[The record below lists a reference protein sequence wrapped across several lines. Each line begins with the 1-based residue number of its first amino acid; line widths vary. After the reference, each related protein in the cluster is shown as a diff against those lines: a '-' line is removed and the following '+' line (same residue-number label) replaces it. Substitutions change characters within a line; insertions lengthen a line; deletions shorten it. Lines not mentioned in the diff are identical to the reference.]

1 MRVSVGLKQQNINRA
16 LQTVASPYVAQRPL
30 NTPSI
35 ARTMRAVVTALALL
49 QTAAFQTPRL
59 RRPPASTQL
68 RRPPTKLRGAPI
80 GPAEVEAAVDA
91 AVKAALAT
99 AKSSTFWEVTTAF
112 IAGGLF
118 FSAAAAFAGAV
129 YTYGEENVRYG
140 LKLVRRMIL
149 RSWEL
154 FVAGL
159 GAAKDEFLTPGA
171 GRKRW
176 RKAWNRIGSGVLDA
190 RKAARESVE
199 AIKAEA
205 RLQAFALGAPGLQF
219 LNHIVDRLTPLKLAA
234 ACEEAIKGA
243 CADFQHPSA
252 RKLELKSFRMG
263 ARPPQLKA
271 ARAYDVGKDA
281 MAFDFDVKWQS
292 ELDASIEA
300 YLKGPM
306 GIQAGSVPVS
316 LKNARVEGT
325 VRLVLTPLG
334 SEGPGFGASLL
345 SFAKKPAIGLDLRV
359 AGGEVTKVPWLKKE
373 LEGGVLQG
381 LEDTML
387 WPKRVVAPADDER
400 GRPLLSAEKLAEL
413 VNDDPLLRLEREL
426 EEKRSV
432 LGVTDDENDDAKAF
446 LIELNPP
453 EVRREET
460 KPPRWQ
466 RQLDGIKKGIA
477 AKTQKKVA
485 AKHDAAKAQHQKP
498 TAVDVAEATVEE
510 LARRADKSVKKAQAE
525 VHKAAL
531 GAFDLN
537 GDGKV
542 DAEDFKIAAERAK
555 KALDEP
561 PAAAS
566 LLPFAD

>member
-1 MRVSVGLKQQNINRA
+1 M
-16 LQTVASPYVAQRPL
+16 
-30 NTPSI
+30 
-35 ARTMRAVVTALALL
+35 
-49 QTAAFQTPRL
+49 
-59 RRPPASTQL
+59 
-68 RRPPTKLRGAPI
+68 
-80 GPAEVEAAVDA
+80 
-91 AVKAALAT
+91 
-99 AKSSTFWEVTTAF
+99 
-112 IAGGLF
+112 
-118 FSAAAAFAGAV
+118 
-129 YTYGEENVRYG
+129 
-140 LKLVRRMIL
+140 
-149 RSWEL
+149 
-154 FVAGL
+154 
-159 GAAKDEFLTPGA
+159 
-171 GRKRW
+171 
-176 RKAWNRIGSGVLDA
+176 
-190 RKAARESVE
+190 
-199 AIKAEA
+199 
-205 RLQAFALGAPGLQF
+205 
-219 LNHIVDRLTPLKLAA
+219 
-234 ACEEAIKGA
+234 
-243 CADFQHPSA
+243 
-252 RKLELKSFRMG
+252 
-263 ARPPQLKA
+263 
-271 ARAYDVGKDA
+271 
-281 MAFDFDVKWQS
+281 
-292 ELDASIEA
+292 
-300 YLKGPM
+300 
-306 GIQAGSVPVS
+306 
-316 LKNARVEGT
+316 
-325 VRLVLTPLG
+325 
-334 SEGPGFGASLL
+334 L

-432 LGVTDDENDDAKAF
+432 LGVTDDDDDAKAF

-466 RQLDGIKKGIA
+466 RQLAGIKKGIA

-485 AKHDAAKAQHQKP
+485 AKHDAATAAHAQP

-510 LARRADKSVKKAQAE
+510 LARRADKGVKKAQAE
-525 VHKAAL
+525 VHRAAL
-531 GAFDLN
+531 DAFDLN

>member
-1 MRVSVGLKQQNINRA
+1 
-16 LQTVASPYVAQRPL
+16 
-30 NTPSI
+30 
-35 ARTMRAVVTALALL
+35 MRAVFTAFALL

-59 RRPPASTQL
+59 RRPPASTRI

-252 RKLELKSFRMG
+252 RKLELKSFQMG
-263 ARPPQLKA
+263 AKPPQLKA

-281 MAFDFDVKWQS
+281 MAFDFDVKW
-292 ELDASIEA
+292 
-300 YLKGPM
+300 
-306 GIQAGSVPVS
+306 
-316 LKNARVEGT
+316 
-325 VRLVLTPLG
+325 
-334 SEGPGFGASLL
+334 
-345 SFAKKPAIGLDLRV
+345 
-359 AGGEVTKVPWLKKE
+359 
-373 LEGGVLQG
+373 
-381 LEDTML
+381 
-387 WPKRVVAPADDER
+387 
-400 GRPLLSAEKLAEL
+400 
-413 VNDDPLLRLEREL
+413 
-426 EEKRSV
+426 
-432 LGVTDDENDDAKAF
+432 
-446 LIELNPP
+446 
-453 EVRREET
+453 
-460 KPPRWQ
+460 
-466 RQLDGIKKGIA
+466 
-477 AKTQKKVA
+477 
-485 AKHDAAKAQHQKP
+485 
-498 TAVDVAEATVEE
+498 
-510 LARRADKSVKKAQAE
+510 
-525 VHKAAL
+525 
-531 GAFDLN
+531 
-537 GDGKV
+537 
-542 DAEDFKIAAERAK
+542 
-555 KALDEP
+555 
-561 PAAAS
+561 
-566 LLPFAD
+566 

>member
-1 MRVSVGLKQQNINRA
+1 
-16 LQTVASPYVAQRPL
+16 
-30 NTPSI
+30 
-35 ARTMRAVVTALALL
+35 
-49 QTAAFQTPRL
+49 
-59 RRPPASTQL
+59 
-68 RRPPTKLRGAPI
+68 
-80 GPAEVEAAVDA
+80 
-91 AVKAALAT
+91 
-99 AKSSTFWEVTTAF
+99 
-112 IAGGLF
+112 
-118 FSAAAAFAGAV
+118 
-129 YTYGEENVRYG
+129 
-140 LKLVRRMIL
+140 
-149 RSWEL
+149 
-154 FVAGL
+154 
-159 GAAKDEFLTPGA
+159 
-171 GRKRW
+171 
-176 RKAWNRIGSGVLDA
+176 
-190 RKAARESVE
+190 
-199 AIKAEA
+199 
-205 RLQAFALGAPGLQF
+205 
-219 LNHIVDRLTPLKLAA
+219 
-234 ACEEAIKGA
+234 
-243 CADFQHPSA
+243 
-252 RKLELKSFRMG
+252 
-263 ARPPQLKA
+263 
-271 ARAYDVGKDA
+271 VGKDA

-400 GRPLLSAEKLAEL
+400 GRPLLSAEKLAAL
-413 VNDDPLLRLEREL
+413 VSDDPLLRLEREL

-432 LGVTDDENDDAKAF
+432 LGVTDDDDDAKAF

-466 RQLDGIKKGIA
+466 RQLEGIKKGIA

-485 AKHDAAKAQHQKP
+485 AKHNAAKAQHQKP

>member
-59 RRPPASTQL
+59 RRPPASTRI

-252 RKLELKSFRMG
+252 RKLELKSFQMG
-263 ARPPQLKA
+263 AKPPQLKA

-432 LGVTDDENDDAKAF
+432 LGVTDDDDDAKAF

-466 RQLDGIKKGIA
+466 RQLAGIKKGIA

-485 AKHDAAKAQHQKP
+485 AKHNAAKAQHQKP

>member
-1 MRVSVGLKQQNINRA
+1 MATTS
-16 LQTVASPYVAQRPL
+16 
-30 NTPSI
+30 
-35 ARTMRAVVTALALL
+35 LL
-49 QTAAFQTPRL
+49 LCGHA
-59 RRPPASTQL
+59 
-68 RRPPTKLRGAPI
+68 
-80 GPAEVEAAVDA
+80 EAAVQFSMSTQAQNLQVLEDA
-91 AVKAALAT
+91 LLSYRGFPAPP
-99 AKSSTFWEVTTAF
+99 
-112 IAGGLF
+112 
-118 FSAAAAFAGAV
+118 
-129 YTYGEENVRYG
+129 
-140 LKLVRRMIL
+140 L
-149 RSWEL
+149 RSSGTLEVVTPDGVIRADKVHGEAGP
-154 FVAGL
+154 FVRARGIQY
-159 GAAKDEFLTPGA
+159 AAHPEGKL
-171 GRKRW
+171 RW
-176 RKAWNRIGSGVLDA
+176 QPPVPRGPWSGVLDA

-252 RKLELKSFRMG
+252 RKLELKSFQMG
-263 ARPPQLKA
+263 AKPPQLKA

-292 ELDASIEA
+292 ELDANIEA
-300 YLKGPM
+300 HLKGPM

-359 AGGEVTKVPWLKKE
+359 AGGEITKVPWLKKE

-387 WPKRVVAPADDER
+387 WPKRVVAPADDEK
-400 GRPLLSAEKLAEL
+400 GQHLLSADQLAGL

-432 LGVTDDENDDAKAF
+432 LGVNEEEKDDAKAF

-453 EVRREET
+453 EVKQEEK

-466 RQLDGIKKGIA
+466 RQLAGIKKGIA

-485 AKHDAAKAQHQKP
+485 AKHDAATAAHAQP

-510 LARRADKSVKKAQAE
+510 LARRADKGVKKAQAE
-525 VHKAAL
+525 VHRAAL
-531 GAFDLN
+531 DAFDLN

>member
-263 ARPPQLKA
+263 ARPPRLKA

-334 SEGPGFGASLL
+334 SEGPGFGASLV

-400 GRPLLSAEKLAEL
+400 GRPLLSAEKLAAL

-432 LGVTDDENDDAKAF
+432 LGVTDDEDDAKAF

-466 RQLDGIKKGIA
+466 RQLEGIKKGIA

-485 AKHDAAKAQHQKP
+485 AKHNAAKAQHQKP

-531 GAFDLN
+531 DAFDLN